1 MKKIKE
7 FINPK
12 DLRINYYNNK
22 LNIVN
27 YDELILL
34 TEEEIII
41 SKNNKTITVKGS
53 DLSLL
58 KLLENEILIGGFIKI
73 IEL

>member
-12 DLRINYYNNK
+12 DLKLNYYNNK

-34 TEEEIII
+34 TEEKIII
-41 SKNNKTITVKGS
+41 SKDNKTITVKGN